1 MGRDPQHHW
10 QTLSNVFKNFY
21 LVFFR
26 CNSWKLSSWRLKVRK
41 KKSAIDFDFN
51 LWDKQITVPFSGF
64 GSHMNMNKCANNFPK
79 IQLQNPS
86 PAIAIHSGSKIES
99 QKSRPSDFLFSLE
112 ICYVWCDVILHQN
125 LFFLRFLLQQQE
137 KHLGLFNYLHDRALK
152 LEKSSKMSS
161 CTIKLK

>member
-1 MGRDPQHHW
+1 MQ
-10 QTLSNVFKNFY
+10 QLKIVF
-21 LVFFR
+21 LTAQ
-26 CNSWKLSSWRLKVRK
+26 SQK

-51 LWDKQITVPFSGF
+51 LWDKQITAPFSGF

-112 ICYVWCDVILHQN
+112 ICYV
-125 LFFLRFLLQQQE
+125 
-137 KHLGLFNYLHDRALK
+137 
-152 LEKSSKMSS
+152 
-161 CTIKLK
+161 

>member
-21 LVFFR
+21 LIFFR

-79 IQLQNPS
+79 IQLQKSFACHRNSFGFQNRIPKEQTIWFFILLGNMLRLMWRDFASKPIFPS
-86 PAIAIHSGSKIES
+86 LSFAAARET
-99 QKSRPSDFLFSLE
+99 SRTFQLPT
-112 ICYVWCDVILHQN
+112 W
-125 LFFLRFLLQQQE
+125 
-137 KHLGLFNYLHDRALK
+137 
-152 LEKSSKMSS
+152 
-161 CTIKLK
+161 